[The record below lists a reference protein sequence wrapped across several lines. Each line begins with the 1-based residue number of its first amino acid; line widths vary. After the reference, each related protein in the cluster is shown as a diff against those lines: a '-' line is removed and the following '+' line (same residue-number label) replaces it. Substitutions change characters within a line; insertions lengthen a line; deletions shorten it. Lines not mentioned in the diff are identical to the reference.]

1 MLTIGRHASNCYW
14 ISRDAPEESAVRSS
28 ALMDI
33 LGLGVLNCWRLK
45 EADVRAGADEL
56 EPPGEG
62 DVPLLR
68 RFLGLHRPQSI
79 FHLPSNMVFL

>member
-1 MLTIGRHASNCYW
+1 MLTIIRQASNCYW
-14 ISRDAPEESAVRSS
+14 ISRDAPEDSAVRSS

-33 LGLGVLNCWRLK
+33 LGLGVFNCWRIK
-45 EADVRAGADEL
+45 DADVRAGADEL

-68 RFLGLHRPQSI
+68 RLLGTHNPQSV
-79 FHLPSNMVFL
+79 FQRSPNMFFW